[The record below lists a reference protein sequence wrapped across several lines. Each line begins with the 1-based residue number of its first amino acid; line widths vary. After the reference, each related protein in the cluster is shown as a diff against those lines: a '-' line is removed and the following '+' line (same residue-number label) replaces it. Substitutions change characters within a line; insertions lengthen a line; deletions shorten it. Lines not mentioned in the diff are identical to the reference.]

1 MTAYT
6 KIRMDNPGFGYLLP
20 ENIPRNET
28 NLESLNFGYITPNAF
43 FGWAVLGVGQAL
55 EHYLADP
62 DRLPNEPNAEEL
74 RVLAG
79 QYFDYG
85 RQLADTVIFF

>member
-1 MTAYT
+1 MPQG
-6 KIRMDNPGFGYLLP
+6 IPCRGVDLSSVNNVDISPNGFL
-20 ENIPRNET
+20 
-28 NLESLNFGYITPNAF
+28 
-43 FGWAVLGVGQAL
+43 GWAMLGVGQAL

-62 DRLPNEPNAEEL
+62 DRLPDEANAEEL

-85 RQLADTVIFF
+85 RQLADAVIFFLKKV

>member
-1 MTAYT
+1 M
-6 KIRMDNPGFGYLLP
+6 PQ
-20 ENIPRNET
+20 NIPRCGVNLSQSNTVYIST
-28 NLESLNFGYITPNAF
+28 NGYL
-43 FGWAVLGVGQAL
+43 GWAMLGVGQAL

-62 DRLPNEPNAEEL
+62 HRLPDEANAEEL

>member
-1 MTAYT
+1 M
-6 KIRMDNPGFGYLLP
+6 
-20 ENIPRNET
+20 
-28 NLESLNFGYITPNAF
+28 
-43 FGWAVLGVGQAL
+43 LGVGQAL

-62 DRLPNEPNAEEL
+62 HRLPDEANAEEL